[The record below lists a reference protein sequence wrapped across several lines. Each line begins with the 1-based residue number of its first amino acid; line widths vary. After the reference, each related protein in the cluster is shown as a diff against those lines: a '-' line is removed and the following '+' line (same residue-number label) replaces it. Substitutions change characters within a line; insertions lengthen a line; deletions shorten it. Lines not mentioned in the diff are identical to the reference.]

1 MNCFLEWWSG
11 KDGGVGGWEEAAERF
26 KQDMMGWEEVVELEG
41 EILLPPWTF
50 THLGMFHNNF
60 RMLSHSAGGQR

>member
-1 MNCFLEWWSG
+1 M
-11 KDGGVGGWEEAAERF
+11 GGWEEAEERF

-50 THLGMFHNNF
+50 MHLGMFHNNF

>member
-1 MNCFLEWWSG
+1 M
-11 KDGGVGGWEEAAERF
+11 GGWEEAAERF

-50 THLGMFHNNF
+50 MYLGMFHNNF